1 MIYATSIMKR
11 CGIVLHVRSGFAIC
25 AAQPIG
31 TAYALSA
38 RERSVKSGAPLV
50 IGAARFHVNV
60 MRRIFVMRSRDQ
72 YKRWL
77 AKRVRNAKRRKALG
91 KIQSMHSM
99 FEALGKRLASRS
111 ARSLK
116 V

>member
-11 CGIVLHVRSGFAIC
+11 CGIVLHVRSGFATC

-31 TAYALSA
+31 TAYAISA
-38 RERSVKSGAPLV
+38 RSRSVKIGGHLV
-50 IGAARFHVNV
+50 IGASRFHVNA
-60 MRRIFVMRSRDQ
+60 MRRIFAMRSRDQ

-91 KIQSMHSM
+91 KGQSMHSM
-99 FEALGKRLASRS
+99 FQALGKRLASRS